1 MSERFVVQNN
11 RQLREAVKRYC
22 RSSNHG
28 LPPIGEWDVS
38 QVTDM
43 SDLFLGNRTFNDDIN
58 NWNVSNV
65 VDFSRMFKGAEVFN
79 QPLDK
84 WGPKL
89 NPGANFNE
97 MFYGAKLFN
106 QNLRSWDNALA
117 GNPNTDMM
125 FNLSGISS
133 SKSTIPHE
141 YYNPQDPEV
150 TPVFNTKE
158 DKKKY
163 MDDYYSR
170 NPVPNYSEDDT
181 SGGYRKS
188 RKAGK
193 RRTRNHRHSRKHK
206 RKTQKRKTQKRKSRG
221 RM

>member
-11 RQLREAVKRYC
+11 RQLRQLVNRYC

-43 SDLFLGNRTFNDDIN
+43 SDLFLGNRTFNDNIN

-89 NPGANFNE
+89 NPDANFDE
-97 MFYGAKLFN
+97 MFYGAKLFTK
-106 QNLRSWDNALA
+106 NLRSWDNVLA
-117 GNPNTDMM
+117 NSTKTDMM
-125 FNLSGISS
+125 FKLSGIESRRD
-133 SKSTIPHE
+133 TLGPE
-141 YYNPQDPEV
+141 YYGI
-150 TPVFNTKE
+150 K
-158 DKKKY
+158 
-163 MDDYYSR
+163 DDL
-170 NPVPNYSEDDT
+170 

-188 RKAGK
+188 RKGGR
-193 RRTRNHRHSRKHK
+193 RRTRKNK
-206 RKTQKRKTQKRKSRG
+206 RKSQKRKTRGRGRG